1 MTDEQ
6 LNNTLCLVVV
16 SYKPDPHINTTRS
29 FSLYRSVKDATSIV
43 ADTICLEPNW
53 SCCLRSVKDA
63 TSIVADTKKPHE
75 EVILYTTDEERLLIA
90 VFPREDTKT

>member
-6 LNNTLCLVVV
+6 LNNTLCQVVV
-16 SYKPDPHINTTRS
+16 SYKTDPYINTTRS
-29 FSLYRSVKDATSIV
+29 FSLYRLVKEATRLV
-43 ADTICLEPNW
+43 AY
-53 SCCLRSVKDA
+53 
-63 TSIVADTKKPHE
+63 TKKPHE

>member
-43 ADTICLEPNW
+43 ADT
-53 SCCLRSVKDA
+53 
-63 TSIVADTKKPHE
+63 KKPHE

>member
-6 LNNTLCLVVV
+6 LNNTLCQVVV

-43 ADTICLEPNW
+43 ADT
-53 SCCLRSVKDA
+53 
-63 TSIVADTKKPHE
+63 KKPHE
-75 EVILYTTDEERLLIA
+75 EVFLYTTDEERLLIA